1 MEKIILSRTQT
12 SRTLRN
18 LPREKAFYFFTSIGN
33 YTGES
38 AVSLEEFTKKILDV
52 NIKSL
57 EFHLYR
63 DDFEKWIAQTLE
75 DNILAS
81 KIKQLKTLKPIGID
95 LRDRLYLIVSKH
107 FENLTKPP
115 HPTTPTSTTS
125 IYTKPKPATITFGK
139 TQTQNTVETQ
149 AKE

>member
-1 MEKIILSRTQT
+1 LSNSQT
-12 SRTLRN
+12 SKTLRT

-33 YTGES
+33 YTGKS
-38 AVSLEEFTKKILDV
+38 ATSLEEFAKEILNV

-75 DNILAS
+75 DSNLAN
-81 KIKQLKTLKPIGID
+81 KIKQLKALKPIGID

-107 FENLTKPP
+107 YENLKTPP
-115 HPTTPTSTTS
+115 HPTTTQTSTKPT
-125 IYTKPKPATITFGK
+125 YTKPKTTTITFGK
-139 TQTQNTVETQ
+139 IQPENTVETQ
-149 AKE
+149 VKE